1 MYRKVNGSHPDE
13 KSTNEL
19 QLHWQEYCNLVTMLL
34 QWIRHYISVFEES
47 KFPTSYKEIETL
59 CHEFLE
65 FKKTQLPSKEA
76 QTNHSKHIYKAFEG
90 AVQAGQITVPPGYN
104 PIDVE
109 EEWHQLHEAII
120 KWERLVRNEFERV
133 YRFHEH
139 LVNSHNEYNLHV
151 MSDITV
157 SVNRVPLT
165 HPELDEVMLYYI
177 QDLLA
182 WVEKNQRRIH
192 NSEWGADLP
201 SIESHMGSHHRLHE
215 SIKDFKSNI
224 EHAWADENQLSPA
237 SKQAYRDYLTKLD
250 LQYNELLSSSVDQ
263 LHNLNRLY
271 TFAVA
276 ATEELKW
283 LCERKE
289 EELKYDWSDNNTNM
303 TAKKDNYSGLEWD
316 LEQRKI
322 SVNTVLATGDK
333 LLKEGHPAQST
344 IEALIAALQSQWSW
358 LLQLC
363 CCIETHIKENT
374 AYFQFFADVKEAEEK
389 MKKIQETMKKKYRF
403 DRSTT
408 VTNLEHLLKD
418 AEEEMEQLIVFKTH
432 LSSLNRRAKDIV
444 QLKPRNPANP
454 VKDKLLIQAVCDC
467 KQREITVHRG
477 DKCELLN
484 NSQPFKWK
492 VKSLNGRKATVPSIC
507 FIIPPP
513 NKEAV
518 ESSSGLAA
526 SLQELIFL
534 SKKLRMDLK
543 SLLYWQ
549 YFMRDM
555 QRINSWNRI
564 MTQEYHEALKSLKHH
579 YHIFMS
585 NSQDSEFFGAD
596 KLEQAESAYNNAA
609 QHYKNL
615 PQSKEQG
622 EQDESMCK
630 SYITQIKDI
639 QLRLERYESHMV
651 SCIRQPVDKEP
662 LKACT
667 QGTTEQ
673 KKVRTELKGIKKEID
688 AVVKQSEAALASSQ
702 RSIWAPILSSEIDIT
717 LKKMEHVYRLSSG
730 YWDKVKSIDLEIH
743 SPQGTEDV
751 LGKYENQLCDVHK
764 VPANEKELES
774 NQAQLKELCCE
785 AEPDKPVEANLRD
798 AMVVNMFGVHSNSKC
813 DHYMSFVASLKEGW
827 QAIVGQVELHLQ
839 EVDLLGK
846 QLQAY
851 RQSYDWLIQWIADAK
866 QRQEKIQAK
875 PISDNKV
882 LKELLAQG
890 KKLLEEIK
898 KNEDKVKE
906 CENYAIACMN
916 KLKDHEHQL
925 VKYKAS
931 LEPFSSIK
939 VESSSDSIIQEI
951 GTLKA
956 CYCEVLTLASQ
967 YIKCNMAIQS
977 YVEDKEK
984 ASEKLNEENRRKMAE
999 MQSGLMDQK
1008 FHLPNDERLSG
1019 DFKGLMGPATDEK
1032 SSYGQLH
1039 KRCKVDKE
1047 SVHMLSP
1054 VDKKLLVGG
1063 LRKKITLKEL
1073 LYSQIIDQE
1082 TYTDLTKGLISVE
1095 DLSKDLKKYV
1105 EGTSCIAGV
1114 YIEVTKERMS
1124 IYQAMKKNMIRQD
1137 IAIELLEAQAAT
1149 GYMIDPIKN
1158 LKLTVNE
1165 AVKMEVVGPEFKDKL
1180 LSAEQAVTGY
1190 TDPNSGMVISLFQ
1203 AMKKGLILK
1212 DHAIR
1217 LLEAQIATGGIIDPK
1232 ASYHLPVEVAYKR
1245 GLFDEEL
1252 NSILTD
1258 PSDDTKGFFDP
1269 NTEENLTYLQLLERC
1284 MTDPETG
1291 LALLLLKEKK
1301 SERKTS
1307 SKSSVHKCRGVTID
1321 QEIGKEM
1328 SVCKAYH
1335 KDLID
1340 DQYMERECER
1350 KEITST
1356 SKSMITDRRSGHQ
1369 YGIDDAITR
1378 ELIDQSSLDQC
1389 CAGTLLITESANV
1402 LSGDMSGFRS
1412 HSSFGSTS
1420 SYPMNPVPSNGTPV
1434 ARTEE
1439 MGPIAGILD
1448 TDTLKKLSVTQ
1459 AMQRN
1464 LVDSITGQRLL
1475 EAQACTGGIIDPNT
1489 GERFTVV
1496 AAVNKGLV
1504 DKIMAERI
1512 YLAQKA
1518 FQGVEDP
1525 RTKIKMSAAQALN
1538 ERWFRY
1544 EDGQRFL
1551 EVQYLTGGLIEPD
1564 AAGRLSLDDAIKKGI
1579 LDAHTAQKL
1588 QDVSGYSKYLT
1599 CPKTKLKI
1607 SYKDA
1612 IERSKIEEGSG
1623 LRLLEASSQ
1632 SIKCLY
1638 SPYNINGSG
1647 ST

>member
-1 MYRKVNGSHPDE
+1 MEGFNSYSGIQERTASVRGRPTGKRYNGLKNQGATCYLNSILQCLYMTEDFRREVENFRPDPQNSDEKCTDLMLELQKLFNKIKEVDGTTEGITRSLCIHNVYEQQDAVEYYQKTLKATGPRVSKVFEGKMSNKTKCPNNHIFQENCHFFTIPLAVEAGHSEVFNVENGLQTFFKLLKLDEDDWLYCKQCGQKTETETWNEIEEFPTILTLYLKRFYFDYNQMRLVKNHCPMDIPEKLQISNIGYELYAVINHFGGESGGHYNAVIKSFENNKWYCFDDSFVTKDSVDSFHHSQLAYMLMYRKVNGSHPDE

-19 QLHWQEYCNLVTMLL
+19 QLHCQEYCNLVTMLL
-34 QWIRHYISVFEES
+34 QWIRHYVSVFEES

-76 QTNHSKHIYKAFEG
+76 DTNHSKHIYKAFEG
-90 AVQAGQITVPPGYN
+90 AVRAGQITVPPGYN

-109 EEWHQLHEAII
+109 EEWRQLHEAII
-120 KWERLVRNEFERV
+120 KWERLVRNEFKRV
-133 YRFHEH
+133 YCFHEH
-139 LVNSHNEYNLHV
+139 LVNSRNEYNLHA

-224 EHAWADENQLSPA
+224 ERAWADENHLSPA
-237 SKQAYRDYLTKLD
+237 SKQAYRDYLIKLD
-250 LQYNELLSSSVDQ
+250 LQYNELLSFSVDQ
-263 LHNLNRLY
+263 LHNLNMLY
-271 TFAVA
+271 AFAVA
-276 ATEELKW
+276 CTEELKW

-322 SVNTVLATGDK
+322 SMNTVLATGDK

-344 IEALIAALQSQWSW
+344 IEALIAALQSQWNW
-358 LLQLC
+358 LQQLC
-363 CCIETHIKENT
+363 CCIQTHIKENT
-374 AYFQFFADVKEAEEK
+374 GYFQFFADVKEAEEK

-408 VTNLEHLLKD
+408 VTHLEHLLKD

-454 VKDKLLIQAVCDC
+454 AKDKLLIQAVCDC

-492 VKSLNGRKATVPSIC
+492 VKSLNGSKATVPSIC

-526 SLQELIFL
+526 SLQELIIL
-534 SKKLRMDLK
+534 SKELHMDMT

-564 MTQEYHEALKSLKHH
+564 MTQEYHEAMKSLKRH

-596 KLEQAESAYNNAA
+596 ELEQAESTYNNAA
-609 QHYKNL
+609 QDYKNL
-615 PQSKEQG
+615 LQSKEQG

-639 QLRLERYESHMV
+639 RLRLESYESHMV

-702 RSIWAPILSSEIDIT
+702 RSPWAPILSSEIDIT
-717 LKKMEHVYRLSSG
+717 LKKMEHVYRLSSD
-730 YWDKVKSIDLEIH
+730 YRDKVKSVDLEIH

-751 LGKYENQLCDVHK
+751 LRKYENQLCDVHK
-764 VPANEKELES
+764 VPANEKELET

-785 AEPDKPVEANLRD
+785 AKPDKPVEANLRD
-798 AMVVNMFGVHSNSKC
+798 ATVVNMFGVHSNSKG

-827 QAIVGQVELHLQ
+827 QAIDGQVELRLQ

-851 RQSYDWLIQWIADAK
+851 TQRYDRLIQWIADAK

-875 PISDNKV
+875 PISDKV

-906 CENYAIACMN
+906 CENHAIACMN
-916 KLKDHEHQL
+916 TLKDHEHQL

-931 LEPFSSIK
+931 LEPFTSIK

-951 GTLKA
+951 VTLNA
-956 CYCEVLTLASQ
+956 CYSEVLTLASQ
-967 YIKCNMAIQS
+967 YIKCNTAIQS
-977 YVEDKEK
+977 
-984 ASEKLNEENRRKMAE
+984 
-999 MQSGLMDQK
+999 
-1008 FHLPNDERLSG
+1008 
-1019 DFKGLMGPATDEK
+1019 
-1032 SSYGQLH
+1032 
-1039 KRCKVDKE
+1039 
-1047 SVHMLSP
+1047 
-1054 VDKKLLVGG
+1054 
-1063 LRKKITLKEL
+1063 
-1073 LYSQIIDQE
+1073 
-1082 TYTDLTKGLISVE
+1082 
-1095 DLSKDLKKYV
+1095 
-1105 EGTSCIAGV
+1105 
-1114 YIEVTKERMS
+1114 
-1124 IYQAMKKNMIRQD
+1124 
-1137 IAIELLEAQAAT
+1137 
-1149 GYMIDPIKN
+1149 
-1158 LKLTVNE
+1158 
-1165 AVKMEVVGPEFKDKL
+1165 
-1180 LSAEQAVTGY
+1180 
-1190 TDPNSGMVISLFQ
+1190 
-1203 AMKKGLILK
+1203 
-1212 DHAIR
+1212 
-1217 LLEAQIATGGIIDPK
+1217 
-1232 ASYHLPVEVAYKR
+1232 
-1245 GLFDEEL
+1245 
-1252 NSILTD
+1252 
-1258 PSDDTKGFFDP
+1258 
-1269 NTEENLTYLQLLERC
+1269 
-1284 MTDPETG
+1284 
-1291 LALLLLKEKK
+1291 
-1301 SERKTS
+1301 
-1307 SKSSVHKCRGVTID
+1307 
-1321 QEIGKEM
+1321 
-1328 SVCKAYH
+1328 
-1335 KDLID
+1335 
-1340 DQYMERECER
+1340 
-1350 KEITST
+1350 
-1356 SKSMITDRRSGHQ
+1356 
-1369 YGIDDAITR
+1369 
-1378 ELIDQSSLDQC
+1378 
-1389 CAGTLLITESANV
+1389 
-1402 LSGDMSGFRS
+1402 
-1412 HSSFGSTS
+1412 
-1420 SYPMNPVPSNGTPV
+1420 
-1434 ARTEE
+1434 
-1439 MGPIAGILD
+1439 
-1448 TDTLKKLSVTQ
+1448 
-1459 AMQRN
+1459 
-1464 LVDSITGQRLL
+1464 
-1475 EAQACTGGIIDPNT
+1475 
-1489 GERFTVV
+1489 
-1496 AAVNKGLV
+1496 
-1504 DKIMAERI
+1504 
-1512 YLAQKA
+1512 
-1518 FQGVEDP
+1518 
-1525 RTKIKMSAAQALN
+1525 
-1538 ERWFRY
+1538 
-1544 EDGQRFL
+1544 
-1551 EVQYLTGGLIEPD
+1551 
-1564 AAGRLSLDDAIKKGI
+1564 
-1579 LDAHTAQKL
+1579 
-1588 QDVSGYSKYLT
+1588 
-1599 CPKTKLKI
+1599 
-1607 SYKDA
+1607 
-1612 IERSKIEEGSG
+1612 
-1623 LRLLEASSQ
+1623 
-1632 SIKCLY
+1632 
-1638 SPYNINGSG
+1638 
-1647 ST
+1647 